1 LISDINLFY
10 VLVWGAVGALAYFT
24 TVSRQWCG
32 VGLTLAFFFNMALLH
47 WFSGMIAILPWY
59 MPAEYYSTTA
69 GFKLSTI
76 GIVAFAVGCFGI
88 SPLAFKGA
96 DENLP
101 FHVSPSATKIFRIF
115 LSVGIGCILLIVLG
129 LGRIPTLSA
138 VLASGEGFVLVALAF
153 GIWQSY
159 LHQDRRQ
166 LAILMAS
173 ILVFPLL
180 TLILQGF
187 LGFGVGYAIIVTCA
201 FVSIYRPRLLGCLLV
216 IPLAYLALSLYV
228 TYMRDRNEIRG
239 VVWTGGKLESR
250 IDQTEKMFEQ
260 FEWFDPWNTR
270 QLDYMNARL
279 NYNWMVG
286 AAVSHLRL
294 TKGFGEGE
302 TLWMSVLAMVPR
314 ALWPNKPIQAG
325 SMNFVSEYTGITF
338 ATGTSVGMGLIF
350 EFYVNFGTYGV
361 IVGMLIM
368 GLLVGYV
375 DRRAGA
381 ELRWGTDIAFA
392 RWFLIGTFLIVVG
405 ASLIE
410 VLPGIVLAMAWTAG
424 LKRSFHEIFDGSNFE
439 DEAIVI
445 VEPPPP
451 QS

>member
-1 LISDINLFY
+1 MIHDANFLCVLI
-10 VLVWGAVGALAYFT
+10 WGAVGALAYFT
-24 TVSRQWCG
+24 TVSRQWSG
-32 VGLTLAFFFNMALLH
+32 VGLTLAFFLNMALLH

-88 SPLAFKGA
+88 SPLFYRGA
-96 DENLP
+96 DETSP
-101 FHVSPSATKIFRIF
+101 FHAPTSATKIFRIF
-115 LSVGIGCILLIVLG
+115 LTVGIGCVLLVVLG
-129 LGRIPTLSA
+129 LGKIPTLSA
-138 VLASGEGFVLVALAF
+138 VLASGQGFVLVALAF

-159 LHQDRRQ
+159 LHQNRRQ
-166 LAILMAS
+166 LGILLAT
-173 ILVFPLL
+173 ILAFPLL
-180 TLILQGF
+180 TIILQGF
-187 LGFGVGYAIIVTCA
+187 LGFGVGYAIIVLCA
-201 FVSIYRPRLLGCLLV
+201 FVAVYRPRFWGCLAV
-216 IPLAYLALSLYV
+216 IPLAYLALSFYV

-239 VVWTGGKLESR
+239 VVWSGGKLETR
-250 IDQTEKMFEQ
+250 VDQAEKMFLE

-270 QLDYMNARL
+270 QLDYMNGRL

-286 AAVSHLRL
+286 AAMSHLRL

-314 ALWPNKPIQAG
+314 ALWPDKPIQAG
-325 SMNFVSEYTGITF
+325 SMNFVSHYTGITF
-338 ATGTSVGMGLIF
+338 AEGTSVGMGLVF

-361 IVGMLIM
+361 IAGMLIV
-368 GLLVGYV
+368 GLLVGYA

-381 ELRWGTDIAFA
+381 ELRWGTEIAFA

-410 VLPGIVLAMAWTAG
+410 VVPGIALAMAWTVG
-424 LKRSFHEIFDGSNFE
+424 LKRLFHETFDDSNSEGSVT
-439 DEAIVI
+439 VI
-445 VEPPPP
+445 VDAPE
-451 QS
+451 S